1 MSLSLGGNLDTL
13 GDVIAQIVMS
23 LGSLLIGIG
32 AIVRPCR
39 PRVEPTHDWE
49 QISLRADFP
58 EQRLYEGMRPPLLF
72 GQPVSERAQQI
83 GVPQSTLY
91 RQVSLFRRDGVA
103 SLIRTPKVEKHHRL
117 PEEVRRRIV
126 MLKAEHPAFRPHEI
140 ARICE
145 LQFGH
150 RPSPH
155 TVKRILAENPV
166 LVGDRSVVRQ
176 YPPYH
181 EMLEGG
187 ERRRAV
193 IDLHFQGWTAQSIS
207 EYLQVSRQTVHQILK
222 RWAKEGAAGLEDRSS
237 APHNPARKVDLRAM
251 TEVARLQKNPYL
263 GAFRVHAALEQIDIH
278 LSRATCS
285 RIMARNRKLYG
296 LPKPDLKPRERKLL
310 PFSPQRRHQYW
321 FCDIR
326 YIDNDHLGYRVYCI
340 TILEGFSRLI
350 LYSTL
355 SRSQTSPD
363 FLRVL
368 HSAVRQYGVP
378 EQLVSDNGGQ
388 FLSNE
393 AQRVYRE
400 LGIVKREIEKRQ
412 AWENLIET
420 QFNVQRRMAD
430 LGFAQAKSWEELLEV
445 HDQWLLDFNL
455 QPHYAHQ
462 KREDGRRSPSEVL
475 GWVRGSEFEPEA
487 LDRIFR
493 GLRFERKLDALGY
506 ARFRHWRVYG
516 EEALSGE
523 GAAIWVSD
531 DAIVVEYAAEKL
543 AIYKVKWHPDHKHI
557 HEMREV
563 ELTPN
568 SHVSLQP
575 RLCGLDE
582 VEWLKALHLPEY
594 RSRRRL
600 EYGFDQDF
608 LFPTE
613 TIGHVEAAI

>member
-1 MSLSLGGNLDTL
+1 
-13 GDVIAQIVMS
+13 
-23 LGSLLIGIG
+23 
-32 AIVRPCR
+32 
-39 PRVEPTHDWE
+39 
-49 QISLRADFP
+49 
-58 EQRLYEGMRPPLLF
+58 MRPPLLF
-72 GQPVSERAQQI
+72 GQLVTERTQQI

-91 RQVSLFRRDGVA
+91 RQISLFRRDGVA
-103 SLIRTPKVEKHHRL
+103 SLLPPAKTEKHHRL
-117 PEEVRRRIV
+117 PEDMRQRIV

-166 LVGDRSVVRQ
+166 LVGDQHVVRQ

-181 EMLEGG
+181 EMQGG
-187 ERRRAV
+187 LPRRRAV
-193 IDLHFQGWTAQSIS
+193 IDLHFQGWTAQSIA
-207 EYLQVSRQTVHQILK
+207 EYLSVSRQTVHEILK
-222 RWAKEGAAGLEDRSS
+222 RWAEEGPAGLEDRSS
-237 APHNPARKVDLRAM
+237 APRNPARKVDLRAM
-251 TEVARLQKNPYL
+251 SEVARLQKNPYL
-263 GAFRVHAALEQIDIH
+263 GAFRVHAALEEVGIH
-278 LSRATCS
+278 LSRATCG
-285 RIMARNRKLYG
+285 RIMAHNRKLYG
-296 LPKPDLKPRERKLL
+296 LPKPEPKPRERRRL
-310 PFSPQRRHQYW
+310 PFSPERRHQYW

-326 YIDNDHLGYRVYCI
+326 YIDNDDLDYRVYCI
-340 TILEGFSRLI
+340 TVLEGFSRLI

-355 SRSQTSPD
+355 SRSQTSLD

-368 HSAVRQYGVP
+368 HSAVRQYGIP
-378 EQLVSDNGGQ
+378 EQLVSDYGGQ

-393 AQRVYRE
+393 AQRIYRE

-420 QFNVQRRMAD
+420 QFNVQRRMVDWRFTEAR
-430 LGFAQAKSWEELLEV
+430 SWEDLLEV
-445 HDQWLLDFNL
+445 HDQWVLDFNL
-455 QPHYAHQ
+455 QPHFAHQ
-462 KREDGRRSPSEVL
+462 KREDGRHSPSQVL
-475 GWVRGSEFEPEA
+475 GWVKGREFEPEA

-493 GLRFERKLDALGY
+493 GIRFERKLDALGY

-523 GAAIWVSD
+523 GAALWVSED
-531 DAIVVEYAAEKL
+531 TIVVEYAAEKL

-575 RLCGLDE
+575 RLSGLDE
-582 VEWLKALHLPEY
+582 VEWLKALQLPEY
-594 RSRRRL
+594 RSRGKR
-600 EYGFDQDF
+600 EYGASQACLLPPEMLGD
-608 LFPTE
+608 TE
-613 TIGHVEAAI
+613 SAS